1 MVSYQLR
8 MMVGKTPTNPS
19 PRPSTYPIGERV
31 AKGWV
36 RVGFVKPVYSQSWY
50 QAGSRPLLEC
60 Q

>member
-50 QAGSRPLLEC
+50 
-60 Q
+60 